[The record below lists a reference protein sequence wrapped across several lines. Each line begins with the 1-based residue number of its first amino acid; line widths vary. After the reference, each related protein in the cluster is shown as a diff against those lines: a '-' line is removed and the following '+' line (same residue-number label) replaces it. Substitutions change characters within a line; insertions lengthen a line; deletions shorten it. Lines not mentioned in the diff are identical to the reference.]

1 MQLNGPE
8 LFNAFAVTG
17 VVCMLFAA
25 HGFHANPGIDPTTT
39 ASVPAVRPLE
49 GNRFVV
55 INHLNNESCVM
66 ALHRADG
73 YAVHRL
79 EPAHNCAAVGN
90 EFAVA
95 RAWQETKQGEVT
107 VTDHRGNQVMKLV
120 RSDGFEWEVVKP
132 ARIQA
137 SLAAY

>member
-1 MQLNGPE
+1 MRVNGPDA
-8 LFNAFAVTG
+8 LNALAVTG

-25 HGFHANPGIDPTTT
+25 HGLNNPGIDPVTT

-49 GNRFVV
+49 GDRFVA
-55 INHLNNESCVM
+55 INHLNNESCVL
-66 ALHRADG
+66 ALHRASG

-95 RAWQETKQGEVT
+95 RSWQETSQGEVT

-132 ARIQA
+132 VRIQA

>member
-1 MQLNGPE
+1 
-8 LFNAFAVTG
+8 
-17 VVCMLFAA
+17 MLLAA
-25 HGFHANPGIDPTTT
+25 HGLQGSQVDPVTT

-49 GNRFVV
+49 GNRFVAV
-55 INHLNNESCVM
+55 NHLNNESCVL
-66 ALHRADG
+66 ALHRAPG

-95 RAWQETKQGEVT
+95 RAWQESNRGEVV
-107 VTDHRGNQVMKLV
+107 VTDHRGNELMTLI
-120 RSDGFEWEVVKP
+120 RGDGFEWEVVKP
-132 ARIQA
+132 TRIQA